1 MTLLKIL
8 KILLSILSTFIIFYY
23 TNLACPTSSTIN
35 DGNYFN
41 NDSVLGYFINHNPG
55 YVCPLGVIL
64 GKIMLFVCI
73 IQIYYIYNNKYYTIK
88 NIHIL
93 FLIIGF
99 LLSFLN
105 SILQQNILWAFIL
118 QLLIIILP

>member
-1 MTLLKIL
+1 MRFF
-8 KILLSILSTFIIFYY
+8 KILLSIISTFIIFYY
-23 TNLACPTSSTIN
+23 TNLACPSTSVIN

-41 NDSVLGYFINHNPG
+41 NNSVLGYFINHNPG
-55 YVCPLGVIL
+55 YVCPLGIIL
-64 GKIMLFVCI
+64 GKIMLVACI
-73 IQIYYIYNNKYYTIK
+73 IQVYYIYNNKYYTIK
-88 NIHIL
+88 NINIL
-93 FLIIGF
+93 FLIISF